1 MTEKTSVS
9 GFKHSDHT
17 ENPMAPDFPEI
28 EIEFSYDMPDKY
40 LYQTTKLGKVGKH
53 TYKGPDHL
61 WVFMNKMTNMAKP
74 NGPGIR
80 IFNPLRHTQGHKQL
94 L

>member
-28 EIEFSYDMPDKY
+28 EIEFSYDMPDNY
-40 LYQTTKLGKVGKH
+40 
-53 TYKGPDHL
+53 
-61 WVFMNKMTNMAKP
+61 F
-74 NGPGIR
+74 
-80 IFNPLRHTQGHKQL
+80 
-94 L
+94 

>member
-40 LYQTTKLGKVGKH
+40 LYQTTKLGKVGNIHIKVQIIC
-53 TYKGPDHL
+53 GSL
-61 WVFMNKMTNMAKP
+61 
-74 NGPGIR
+74 
-80 IFNPLRHTQGHKQL
+80 
-94 L
+94 